1 MTKLELFEYLNSG
14 IDKSGNLK
22 KESGFKKHFPEIYD
36 EFINTIFPLELQDLP
51 FKQKVWHFLN
61 DIFTIPVCKIC
72 GNPVNF
78 LTRKGQWG
86 YCTYCSG
93 TCAMKD
99 DVIKEKLDSTK
110 LIKYG
115 SRTYNNSEKQ
125 KQTIS
130 NKGDKYWKQHSEK
143 SLKTRYEKNRGKYF
157 SEETIQKI
165 RNTILSRYGV
175 DSFAKTQ
182 EFRDI
187 VKEKHD
193 EIEEKQYK
201 TKKENNSFNT
211 SSIEEKFKD
220 YLDSL
225 NIIYNRQFKSNQ
237 YPYSCDFFIP
247 GLNLYIEIQGSWTH
261 GKHPFNP
268 DDKMDNEK
276 LNYWKSKDNEYY
288 NNAIYTWTDLDVRK
302 RQCAK
307 DNHINYLEIFSNDI
321 DDCITIFENY
331 ITEKIVDY
339 CLTQDLPG
347 NGKWPANHPIWDCY
361 VGKNISPRDAW
372 SNRNYLEKAV
382 KNIFYMLPKD
392 EKFRIRHIKELLNCQ
407 ILDNRI
413 VYTSQKLLQMI
424 QDRFTIAKIA
434 PKVTAI
440 SGYSVKRI
448 ICESGINI
456 ASGVYV
462 PMSGFGGII
471 DGVKLWGKEQNK
483 EVECECYDINQR
495 LCDWYGWKQRD
506 MLVQKVVTDKVCI
519 CCPPFGKKYEHWDGT
534 PDEMSDIDFK
544 EWYKL
549 IKQYVIA
556 PEYIIIG
563 PEIDKTGTGSNK
575 GVDKDGKKQSGL
587 FTKTVGVMR
596 WTDDMVE

>member
-1 MTKLELFEYLNSG
+1 MTFMEKIELFKYLQS
-14 IDKSGNLK
+14 IEDKSG
-22 KESGFKKHFPEIYD
+22 GFKKPDSIKKNYPEIYD
-36 EFINTIFPLELQDLP
+36 ELESVEFPKEYT
-51 FKQKVWHFLN
+51 FTQKLWHFLQ
-61 DIFTIPVCKIC
+61 DDYTIHRCKC
-72 GNPVNF
+72 GNPVHF
-78 LTRKGQWG
+78 IDFKKGYRQ
-86 YCTYCSG
+86 YCSKNCPSVIEYNKSTLQNAQIISRRKESREKAVNTIKKKHNG
-93 TCAMKD
+93 NFWSDEQLKRIQENIVKNRKIINEKNKAK
-99 DVIKEKLDSTK
+99 IKEC
-110 LIKYG
+110 I
-115 SRTYNNSEKQ
+115 E
-125 KQTIS
+125 
-130 NKGDKYWKQHSEK
+130 EFK
-143 SLKTRYEKNRGKYF
+143 SLSGKGISGCSSKVEIDFYKYLINTF
-157 SEETIQKI
+157 SFE
-165 RNTILSRYGV
+165 NV
-175 DSFAKTQ
+175 DPQ
-182 EFRDI
+182 HYD
-187 VKEKHD
+187 
-193 EIEEKQYK
+193 
-201 TKKENNSFNT
+201 
-211 SSIEEKFKD
+211 
-220 YLDSL
+220 
-225 NIIYNRQFKSNQ
+225 NQ

-247 GLNLYIEIQGSWTH
+247 GLDLYIEIQGSWTH

-268 DDKMDNEK
+268 DDKKDNEK

-321 DDCITIFENY
+321 DDCITIFEDY
-331 ITEKIVDY
+331 LTEKIVDY

-347 NGKWPANHPIWDCY
+347 NGKWHSNHPIWDCN
-361 VGKNISPRDAW
+361 VGNKVSPRFAW

-392 EKFRIRHIKELLNCQ
+392 EKFKTRHIKELLNCQ
-407 ILDNRI
+407 MLDNRI
-413 VYTSQKLLQMI
+413 VYASQKLLQMI

-440 SGYSVKRI
+440 SEYSVKKI
-448 ICESGINI
+448 IDESGIDISN
-456 ASGVYV
+456 GVYL
-462 PMSGFGGII
+462 PMAGFGGIYRAVKSYGDI
-471 DGVKLWGKEQNK
+471 D
-483 EVECECYDINQR
+483 VETYDINEKF
-495 LCDWYGWKQRD
+495 CHWYGWKQRD
-506 MLVQKVVTDKVCI
+506 MLTQKVVTDKVCI

-587 FTKTVGVMR
+587 FTKTVGIMR

>member
-22 KESGFKKHFPEIYD
+22 KESGFKKHFPEMYN
-36 EFINTIFPLELQDLP
+36 EFIKTEFPLELQNLP
-51 FKQKVWHFLN
+51 FKQKLWHFLN
-61 DIFTIPVCKIC
+61 GIYTIPVCKIC

-93 TCAMKD
+93 SCAMKD
-99 DVIKEKLDSTK
+99 ENIKEKLDNTK
-110 LIKYG
+110 MLRYG

-125 KQTIS
+125 KQTIL
-130 NKGDKYWKQHSEK
+130 NKGEEYWEQHYEK
-143 SLKTRYEKNRGKYF
+143 SIKTRYEKNGGKYF
-157 SEETIQKI
+157 SQETIEKIKETTLQK
-165 RNTILSRYGV
+165 YGV

-225 NIIYNRQFKSNQ
+225 NIIYNRQFKSDQ

-268 DDKMDNEK
+268 DDKKDNEK
-276 LNYWKSKDNEYY
+276 LNYWKSKDSEYY
-288 NNAIYTWTDLDVRK
+288 NNAIYTWIDLDVRK
-302 RQCAK
+302 RVCAK

-321 DDCITIFENY
+321 DDCITIFEDY
-331 ITEKIVDY
+331 LTEKIVDY

-347 NGKWPANHPIWDCY
+347 NGKWPSNHPIWDCN
-361 VGKNISPRDAW
+361 VGNKVSPRFAW

-413 VYTSQKLLQMI
+413 VYASQKLLQMI

-440 SGYSVKRI
+440 SEYSVKKI
-448 ICESGINI
+448 IDESGIDISN
-456 ASGVYV
+456 GVYL
-462 PMSGFGGII
+462 PMAGFGGIYRAVKSYGDI
-471 DGVKLWGKEQNK
+471 D
-483 EVECECYDINQR
+483 VEAYDINEKF
-495 LCDWYGWKQRD
+495 CHWYGWKQRD
-506 MLVQKVVTDKVCI
+506 MLAQKVVTDKVCI

-549 IKQYVIA
+549 IKKYVIA

-587 FTKTVGVMR
+587 FAKTVGIMR